1 MLMGLKIETSKGKTL
16 PSFGEIYNH
25 IFLTNQYK
33 ASYRISHDK
42 ISNKYNFFSSQFTN
56 ILLRKLHVDILKKPI
71 HPIAFAVFPILT
83 LLANNIREVDAR
95 VAIRPAIVSVVFVLL
110 LLGLIAPLTK
120 NTQKSALIISLFII
134 LFFSYGQ
141 IYQLVKNAEVSNFII
156 GRHRYLFPFFCL
168 IFLTGTWFVLRKLE
182 NVREFTQT
190 LNIIGVGLLIY
201 PTLFLINFSFRT
213 QSGLRKA
220 ADANFVGQPL
230 QIPET
235 GEAPDIYYIVLDT
248 YTRADALQR
257 DFDFDNSPF
266 LNELRALGFYVADC
280 SRSNYTFT
288 QGSITA
294 ALNLNYVPQL
304 EETLSTLGLQSA
316 DLWILMKQSLV
327 RRQLEEIGYTTVA
340 FETGYKWSTITD
352 ADIYLAASKIPISFQ
367 RTLDPFESMLIDST
381 AAIILPHGKL
391 QLATMLNSLR
401 SDESYPSG
409 FPYSGYME
417 RQLFI
422 LDQLPKIAEIPE
434 PTFTFAHFLIPH
446 VPYIFDPSGEI
457 WSDPEF
463 YSGKLG
469 APTTEWHQQVGYTSE
484 IEFINR
490 RMLDIVT
497 SLIENSETRP
507 IIIIHGD
514 HGLEGDNRLLI
525 LNAYYLSDNTRSE
538 LYSRISPV
546 NTFRI
551 IFDNYFGTNHGLL
564 PDVSYYSGE
573 LNPRPEI
580 SSECLNE

>member
-1 MLMGLKIETSKGKTL
+1 MT
-16 PSFGEIYNH
+16 
-25 IFLTNQYK
+25 
-33 ASYRISHDK
+33 
-42 ISNKYNFFSSQFTN
+42 
-56 ILLRKLHVDILKKPI
+56 ILKKPV
-71 HPIAFAVFPILT
+71 HPIAFTIFPILT
-83 LLANNIREVDAR
+83 LLANNIREVNAL
-95 VAIRPAIVSVVFVLL
+95 VAIRPIIVSVVFVFLL
-110 LLGLIAPLTK
+110 RTLIASLTK
-120 NTQKSALIISLFII
+120 NTEKSALIISLFVI
-134 LFFSYGQ
+134 LFFSYGH
-141 IYQLVKNAEVSNFII
+141 IYQLIKNAEVFNFVI
-156 GRHRYLFPFFCL
+156 GRHRYLFPLFSL
-168 IFLTGTWFVLRKLE
+168 IFLTGTWLILRKLE
-182 NVREFTQT
+182 NAGEFTQV

-201 PTLFLINFSFRT
+201 PTVFLINFSFRT
-213 QSGLRKA
+213 HAGLRKA
-220 ADANFVGQPL
+220 SDANFVGKSL
-230 QIPET
+230 KIPES
-235 GEAPDIYYIVLDT
+235 GHLPDIYYIVLDT

-257 DFDFDNSPF
+257 DFDFDNSTF

-288 QGSITA
+288 EGSITA

-340 FETGYKWSTITD
+340 FETGYEWSTITD
-352 ADIYLAASKIPISFQ
+352 ADIYLAASKIPINFQ

-391 QLATMLNSLR
+391 QLTTMLNSLR
-401 SDESYPSG
+401 SDETYPSG

-422 LDQLPKIAEIPE
+422 LDQLPKIADIPE
-434 PTFTFAHFLIPH
+434 PTFTFAHILIPH
-446 VPYIFDPSGEI
+446 VPFVFDPNGDI

-463 YSGKLG
+463 YGGKLG
-469 APTTEWHQQVGYTSE
+469 GPTDKWHQQVGYTSE

-490 RMLDIVT
+490 RMLDITT
-497 SLIENSETRP
+497 SIIENSETHP

-514 HGLEGDNRLLI
+514 HGLEGDNRPLI
-525 LNAYYLSDNTRSE
+525 LNAYYLSDIAGSE
-538 LYSRISPV
+538 LYSKISPV

-573 LNPRPEI
+573 NNPRPEI